1 MKIILLQDIK
11 NLGKKF
17 EVKEVKNGYARNFLF
32 PQKLAV
38 AATAAALKNLTKQK
52 EQWEVQHQKFIQ
64 ELKEEAKKLE
74 GETLIFNLRID
85 QKEKVF
91 GSVSKNDIEKA
102 LEEKGFKNFTLCL
115 EKPIKIL
122 GDHLVAVDLK
132 EGIETKIKIIVQP
145 QL

>member
-102 LEEKGFKNFTLCL
+102 LEEKGFKNFTLRL
-115 EKPIKIL
+115 E
-122 GDHLVAVDLK
+122 
-132 EGIETKIKIIVQP
+132 
-145 QL
+145 